1 MEFLAL
7 LIAVFFYTW
16 IAIPIIKRKV
26 GFMRDQNNPLF
37 YDYKTKW
44 HMPFELVTSILMVVL
59 AVVFAPI
66 MGIFSALFIPVGLI
80 AIFIVRGR
88 LEYKVMADFKHHIIS
103 YTHAF
108 AILFAFGAVMLFVLI
123 TK

>member
-1 MEFLAL
+1 
-7 LIAVFFYTW
+7 
-16 IAIPIIKRKV
+16 
-26 GFMRDQNNPLF
+26 MRDQSNPLF

-44 HMPFELVTSILMVVL
+44 HMPFELGTSVLMIVL
-59 AVVFAPI
+59 AIVLAPV
-66 MGIFSALFIPVGLI
+66 MGIYSALFIPVGLI
-80 AIFIVRGR
+80 TIFIVRGR

-108 AILFAFGAVMLFVLI
+108 AIFIAFGAVMLVVLF